1 MSRQNSQKIQR
12 QKLHLKLTR
21 LLVTVA
27 RRLQITAPGL
37 QSPSPQQPHREA
49 RGEREEEAV
58 EEGKP
63 LERTHSCPGLHPV
76 VPTTRRAAP
85 CSRGRRPSGDGL
97 LCRSAPWQLEAGK
110 AGAAGTRRL
119 EHAQTAGGR
128 LPVRGVAQA
137 EVKGSAAEMA
147 SPLGPVRPEGADPDL
162 AGVEIQW
169 RLRLHHHSSRPS
181 TWKQCAPLRPLEPP
195 AWGSL
200 TAMVRRIEMR
210 KKIHAK
216 EAEKWAPKSY
226 WSREI

>member
-1 MSRQNSQKIQR
+1 MPR
-12 QKLHLKLTR
+12 KLTR

-37 QSPSPQQPHREA
+37 QSPSPRQPHREA

-85 CSRGRRPSGDGL
+85 CSRGRRPSGHGL

-162 AGVEIQW
+162 AGVGEGF
-169 RLRLHHHSSRPS
+169 RLLPF
-181 TWKQCAPLRPLEPP
+181 PP
-195 AWGSL
+195 FSPRGKGPQRGQKGQISILNLNPRSL
-200 TAMVRRIEMR
+200 LQNRNRIR
-210 KKIHAK
+210 QFC
-216 EAEKWAPKSY
+216 
-226 WSREI
+226 